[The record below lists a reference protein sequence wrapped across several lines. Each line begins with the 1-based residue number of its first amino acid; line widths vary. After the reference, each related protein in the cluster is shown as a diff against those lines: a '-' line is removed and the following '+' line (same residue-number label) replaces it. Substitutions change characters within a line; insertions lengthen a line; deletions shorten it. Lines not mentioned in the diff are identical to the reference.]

1 MDARLLSL
9 KNLIFLRQ
17 HLARLKTEIADIGS
31 TLPQGTYIS
40 IYKSNSKS
48 NAKHY
53 YYYLGHKKKFL
64 TSPIPG
70 KAATYKFH
78 LGKPSN
84 PRYLEGIL
92 AIEAMQMK
100 QVKTATLDRI
110 RDLYKRLRRDH
121 LQSNWSIFLDEQDDQ
136 RPSVAVFISQI
147 LDQYL

>member
-1 MDARLLSL
+1 MDVRLTSL

-17 HLARLKTEIADIGS
+17 QISRLKNEIADIGS
-31 TLPQGTYIS
+31 TLPHGTYIS

-48 NAKHY
+48 TTRYY

-78 LGKPSN
+78 LGKPAN

-92 AIEAMQMK
+92 AIEAMQIK
-100 QVKTATLDRI
+100 QVKSATLDRI
-110 RDLYKRLRRDH
+110 RELYKFLRRVH

-136 RPSVAVFISQI
+136 RPSVSELISKI
-147 LDQYL
+147 LNPY